1 MRRSHLTAGILLLTT
16 SCVYFNAMYDA
27 RLAYGEALRLQR
39 DGEEAPARV
48 RFDSVIAMT
57 DRIVRDHS
65 DSKYAASAA
74 LLKARSELANA
85 RPEAAASTAA
95 GIHALTDDPRA
106 LATAAG
112 LEGVALRQLGV
123 ASAADSVLVQALAG
137 DISDDDRALFLF
149 HRGMARLDL
158 GRASDAAEDLA
169 ETGIQ
174 GELSEVARLD
184 LARALASVGQFASS
198 ARLTAELV
206 RANRFANF
214 GQSLLMQVDTLAS
227 RAPLVLDS
235 VLVVE
240 LAQPDQPD
248 TKLGAL
254 YYFRG
259 RSREHATDTLAAL
272 AMYDSARV
280 AAERSRYGVAASYH
294 AARLRILRASSPADI
309 VATRS
314 FLESAATTLDPTITH
329 DALRL
334 RERVNLFSN
343 LVSAYESRGSTAAE
357 AALRAAEIAGGD
369 LAVPRVARGLYLR
382 YLELA
387 PGSPWAAK
395 AIYGALLYADTPAS
409 DWIADSGRQTD
420 DRLRAMLTALSD
432 TNPYRISIANLERDA
447 SADSAYVLAESDLRR
462 RLLEIRM
469 LYDTT
474 AVLVQPQDTVPPEV
488 EEDELEQAG
497 EGDGVEF

>member
-1 MRRSHLTAGILLLTT
+1 MRRSHLTAVLLLLTT
-16 SCVYFNAMYDA
+16 SCIYFNAMYDA
-27 RLAYGEALRLQR
+27 RLAYSEALRLQR

-48 RFDSVIAMT
+48 RFDSVISMT

-74 LLKARSELANA
+74 LLKARSELANG
-85 RPEAAASTAA
+85 RPEAAARTAA
-95 GIHALTDDPRA
+95 GMHALTDDPRA

-112 LEGVALRQLGV
+112 LEGVALRQLGF
-123 ASAADSVLVQALAG
+123 ASAADSVLARALAG
-137 DISDDDRALFLF
+137 DASDDDRALFLF

-158 GRASDAAEDLA
+158 GRASEAAEDLA
-169 ETGIQ
+169 ETGIR
-174 GELSEVARLD
+174 GELSEVVRLD
-184 LARALASVGQFASS
+184 LARALASVGRFESS

-206 RANRFANF
+206 RSKRFANF
-214 GQSLLMQVDTLAS
+214 GRALLMQVDTLA
-227 RAPLVLDS
+227 RQAPLILDS
-235 VLVVE
+235 ALVVE

-259 RSREHATDTLAAL
+259 RAREYATDTLGAL

-280 AAERSRYGVAASYH
+280 AAERGRYGIAASYH
-294 AARLRILRASSPADI
+294 AARLRILGATTPADI
-309 VATRS
+309 IATRS
-314 FLESAATTLDPTITH
+314 YLESAAATLDPALTR

-334 RERVNLFSN
+334 RERVDLFSN
-343 LVSAYESRGSTAAE
+343 LVSAYEGRGSTAAE

-369 LAVPRVARGLYLR
+369 LSVPRVARGLYLR

-432 TNPYRISIANLERDA
+432 TNPYRISMADLERDA
-447 SADSAYVLAESDLRR
+447 STDSAYVVAESDLRR

-474 AVLVQPQDTVPPEV
+474 AVLVQPQDTVPPDEEAQPEQA
-488 EEDELEQAG
+488 EED
-497 EGDGVEF
+497 DGVEF

>member
-1 MRRSHLTAGILLLTT
+1 MRRSHPAACLFLLAT

-27 RLAYGEALRLQR
+27 RLAYSEALRLQR
-39 DGEEAPARV
+39 DGEDAPARV

-74 LLKARSELANA
+74 QLKARSELANG
-85 RPEAAASTAA
+85 RPEAAARTAA
-95 GIHALTDDPRA
+95 GMHALTDNPRD
-106 LATAAG
+106 LETAAG
-112 LEGVALRQLGV
+112 LEGVALRQLG
-123 ASAADSVLVQALAG
+123 AEAEADSVLTLALAG
-137 DISDDDRALFLF
+137 DIADDDRALFLF

-158 GRASDAAEDLA
+158 GRASDAAADLA
-169 ETGIQ
+169 QTGVQ
-174 GELSEVARLD
+174 GELTETARLD
-184 LARALASVGQFASS
+184 LARALSSVGQFESS
-198 ARLTAELV
+198 VRLTAELI

-214 GQSLLMQVDTLAS
+214 GQALLTHVDTLAR

-235 VLVVE
+235 ALVVE
-240 LAQPDQPD
+240 LGVPAQPD

-259 RSREHATDTLAAL
+259 RSREHASDTMAAL

-280 AAERSRYGVAASYH
+280 AVERSRYGVAASYY
-294 AARLRILRASSPADI
+294 AARLRILRASTPADI
-309 VATRS
+309 VATRTY
-314 FLESAATTLDPTITH
+314 LESAATTLDPAITR

-334 RERVNLFSN
+334 RERVVLFSN
-343 LVSAYESRGSTAAE
+343 LVSAYEGRGSTAAE

-395 AIYGALLYADTPAS
+395 AIYGALLYSDTPAS

-420 DRLRAMLTALSD
+420 DQLRAMLSSLSD
-432 TNPYRISIANLERDA
+432 TDPYRISIERLERHE
-447 SADSAYVLAESDLRR
+447 SADSAYVVAESDLRR

-474 AVLVQPQDTVPPEV
+474 AVLVQPQDTVPAEADEDQPEQA
-488 EEDELEQAG
+488 EED
-497 EGDGVEF
+497 DGVEF